1 MAMTLACREGVADS
15 DPVTGGVHAIQ
26 IPSRA
31 EHKEYKK
38 GNNLKGL
45 IKRRKALKGLIPTK
59 TRNALV
65 V

>member
-26 IPSRA
+26 IPSRV

-45 IKRRKALKGLIPTK
+45 IPTK
-59 TRNALV
+59 SKYALV